1 MAPSSGFRP
10 GDHVHVASFGKGVVR
25 EVRNGGRYL
34 VELKG
39 RSMVV
44 TGSQLTAAQERTRA
58 SRELPDAGSGLAD
71 KLARG
76 HAPASIDLHGMTAEE
91 AVAAVDAFLD
101 DAILASHTE
110 VRIIHGRS
118 GGRLRAAVHKRL
130 RAISSVRSFR
140 LDETNPGVTVVVF

>member
-44 TGSQLTAAQERTRA
+44 TGSQITAAPNA
-58 SRELPDAGSGLAD
+58 RE
-71 KLARG
+71 
-76 HAPASIDLHGMTAEE
+76 
-91 AVAAVDAFLD
+91 
-101 DAILASHTE
+101 
-110 VRIIHGRS
+110 
-118 GGRLRAAVHKRL
+118 RAASCRTPGADWPTNS
-130 RAISSVRSFR
+130 RAGTRQHRS
-140 LDETNPGVTVVVF
+140 TCTG